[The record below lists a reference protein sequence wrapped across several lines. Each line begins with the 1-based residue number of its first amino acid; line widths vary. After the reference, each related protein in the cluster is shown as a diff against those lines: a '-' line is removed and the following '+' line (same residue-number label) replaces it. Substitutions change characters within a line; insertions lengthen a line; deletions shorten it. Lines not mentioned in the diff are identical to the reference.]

1 MNALENI
8 ITILKTPVA
17 KRKGVTISAEDC
29 AIWAE
34 ELEKYNDY
42 VKIALK
48 QCYDATNRL
57 LNPL

>member
-34 ELEKYNDY
+34 ELEKYNDH